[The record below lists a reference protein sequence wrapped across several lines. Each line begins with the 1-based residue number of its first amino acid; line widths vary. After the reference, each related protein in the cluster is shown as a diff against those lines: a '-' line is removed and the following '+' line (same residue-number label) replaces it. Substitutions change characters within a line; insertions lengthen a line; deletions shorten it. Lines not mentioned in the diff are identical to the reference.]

1 MLYARGYNNKN
12 IVIHEPENH
21 SLPDMTRP
29 YSDDEDLQESA
40 AQDTDSREY
49 RAILHRF
56 LMGLVRNRQDAHD
69 LAQETYLRYLQIKD
83 AAVIRKPRA
92 YLFRVAQNLV
102 YEMRLGKAKERSVL
116 TFDSD
121 LSDIQ
126 SNRVSD
132 GSGRD
137 PADVVGDPQ
146 LLNHALARIPPGYRR
161 VLLMYK
167 RDGMSAEDIAKELG
181 ITRRSVHVYI
191 ARAVDYARAALWK

>member
-1 MLYARGYNNKN
+1 MSDF
-12 IVIHEPENH
+12 H
-21 SLPDMTRP
+21 S
-29 YSDDEDLQESA
+29 DEDAQEA
-40 AQDTDSREY
+40 DPQVTDSKEY

-56 LMGLVRNRQDAHD
+56 LMSLVRNAQDAHD

-92 YLFRVAQNLV
+92 YLFRIAQNLV
-102 YEMRLGKAKERSVL
+102 YEMRLDKVRERKVL

-126 SNRVSD
+126 ANRLHE

-137 PADVVGDPQ
+137 PADLVGDPQ
-146 LLNHALARIPPGYRR
+146 LLLHALENIPPGYRR

-167 RDGMSAEDIAKELG
+167 RDGMSAEEIGKELG

-191 ARAVDYARAALWK
+191 ARAVGYARAALWK